1 MRYNQIESKNYP
13 SVATILGSAFKSPNI
28 NNLMRLQIN
37 PPPTAIPDFIRQLIW
52 LRHLAVEQE
61 LQPSKLM
68 LGKAML
74 TILRQSLCNTNLII
88 EPGTKLLGL
97 IIEVNESDPY
107 YLEIKTNVDT
117 KHIMIIPYKKQSF
130 NLIPS
135 LILIQFKQLDKLS

>member
-1 MRYNQIESKNYP
+1 
-13 SVATILGSAFKSPNI
+13 
-28 NNLMRLQIN
+28 MRLQIN